1 MGPAVI
7 QQLLDEGLISDCA
20 DLYTLT
26 TERLVEL
33 ERFAEK
39 SAVNLINAIEKSK
52 QQGLERL
59 LFALGIRLIG
69 SRAAELLAARFKT
82 IDALADADEEGIA
95 AVDDIGEKMAASVV
109 HYFKEEKSLQLI
121 NRLKEYGVVT
131 ESKKTVEDDTL
142 QGKTF
147 VLTGTLPTLK
157 RNEAKSIIESHGG
170 KVSSSVSKKTDY
182 VVAGAEAGSKLDK
195 ANELGI
201 NVLTEAELLDML
213 G

>member
-1 MGPAVI
+1 
-7 QQLLDEGLISDCA
+7 
-20 DLYTLT
+20 
-26 TERLVEL
+26 
-33 ERFAEK
+33 
-39 SAVNLINAIEKSK
+39 
-52 QQGLERL
+52 
-59 LFALGIRLIG
+59 
-69 SRAAELLAARFKT
+69 
-82 IDALADADEEGIA
+82 
-95 AVDDIGEKMAASVV
+95 MAASVV

-131 ESKKTVEDDTL
+131 ESKKTVTDDTL

-182 VVAGAEAGSKLDK
+182 VVAGADAGSKLDK

>member
-1 MGPAVI
+1 M
-7 QQLLDEGLISDCA
+7 
-20 DLYTLT
+20 
-26 TERLVEL
+26 
-33 ERFAEK
+33 
-39 SAVNLINAIEKSK
+39 
-52 QQGLERL
+52 
-59 LFALGIRLIG
+59 
-69 SRAAELLAARFKT
+69 AARFKT